1 MRTLF
6 RIDTLRRAHASQ
18 VRDRGTVWGARMNMV
33 RTSLLSQTLFR
44 SRKLFVTIGVFSFF
58 INLAMLNGPL
68 FMLQVYDRVLTSQS
82 QDTLIFLT
90 VLAVGILLFQS
101 MLEVARS
108 DLLIR
113 AGARLDKELSAET
126 FGLSLDANN
135 KAMSSAQGLRDLDVV
150 RGFLSGPGLIAIFDA
165 PWSPIFLL
173 LVFVIHPALGALALG
188 GALVILAITY
198 MSELATRKALA
209 EATTAQRDSEYF
221 IGTLHNNSESARA
234 MGMADNI
241 RKRWQEHHDASLAW
255 QALAGDRATRLST
268 AAKLSRQALQIFSL
282 ALGAWLALNNEISAG
297 AIVASSIIMGRALQP
312 IEAAIGQW
320 KSFVH
325 ARQAYVRLSDALKT
339 EAQSQRTKLPAPEGG
354 FKLEEVW
361 MRFDGVKE
369 PILRNVSFE
378 LAPGDTLGIIGPTG
392 TGKSTLA
399 RLMIGAWKPTTGSVR
414 LDGVEVSDWPSD
426 EIGPHVGYLAQDVE
440 LLDGSVAENISRYG
454 AHDSTAIVEAAK
466 TAGAHN
472 FILSLPNG
480 YDTVIGD
487 RGKLLSG
494 GQRQRIALA
503 RAIYGSTRVVVLDE
517 PNANLDANGEAEL
530 RRAVEALKRQG
541 RTVVVVTH
549 RPGILPAV
557 DKIAVLRGGEIV
569 SFGPRD
575 EVLAALNKAATA
587 AANASAAQRP
597 TQATVTNLDSRHATS

>member
-1 MRTLF
+1 MT
-6 RIDTLRRAHASQ
+6 DA
-18 VRDRGTVWGARMNMV
+18 
-33 RTSLLSQTLFR
+33 RTSLLGQALFR
-44 SRKLFVTIGVFSFF
+44 SRKLFVTVGIFSFF

-82 QDTLIFLT
+82 YDTLIFLT
-90 VLAVGILLFQS
+90 ILAIGILLFQS

-113 AGARLDKELSAET
+113 AGAKLDSELSTDT
-126 FGLSLDANN
+126 FGLSLDAHN
-135 KAMSSAQGLRDLDVV
+135 KVMSSAQGLRDLDAV
-150 RGFLSGPGLIAIFDA
+150 RGFFSGPGLIALFDA
-165 PWSPIFLL
+165 PWAPIFML
-173 LVFVIHPALGALALG
+173 LVFVIHPALGTLALC
-188 GALVILAITY
+188 GALIILALTY
-198 MSELATRKALA
+198 MSELATRKPLG

-234 MGMADNI
+234 MGMSDNI

-255 QALAGDRATRLST
+255 QALASDRGTRLNT
-268 AAKLSRQALQIFSL
+268 AAKLTRQALQMFSL

-297 AIVASSIIMGRALQP
+297 AIVASSIIMGRALAP

-320 KSFVH
+320 KGFVH
-325 ARQAYVRLSDALKT
+325 ARQAYARLNAALKAD
-339 EAQSQRTKLPAPEGG
+339 AQGQRTQLPPPEGG
-354 FKLEEVW
+354 FKLENVW
-361 MRFDGVKE
+361 MRFEGVKE
-369 PILRNVSFE
+369 PILQNVSFE
-378 LAPGDTLGIIGPTG
+378 LSPGETLGIIGPTG

-399 RLMIGAWKPTTGSVR
+399 RLMIGAWKPTSGSVR
-414 LDGVEVSDWPSD
+414 LDGVEVSDWPSA

-440 LLDGSVAENISRYG
+440 LLDGTVAENISRYG
-454 AHDSTAIVEAAK
+454 DHDSAAIVEAAK
-466 TAGAHN
+466 VAGAHN
-472 FILSLPNG
+472 FILTLPNG
-480 YDTVIGD
+480 YDSVIGD

-503 RAIYGSTRVVVLDE
+503 RALYGNTRLVVLDE

-530 RRAVEALKRQG
+530 RRAVETLKKQG
-541 RTVVVVTH
+541 RTVIVVTH

-575 EVLAALNKAATA
+575 EVLAALNKAAASTA
-587 AANASAAQRP
+587 NGQAAQRP
-597 TQATVTNLDSRHATS
+597 GQQATVTNLESRHATS

>member
-1 MRTLF
+1 MNDLRTGL
-6 RIDTLRRAHASQ
+6 I
-18 VRDRGTVWGARMNMV
+18 G
-33 RTSLLSQTLFR
+33 QTLFR
-44 SRKLFVTIGVFSFF
+44 SRKLFITVGVFSFF

-82 QDTLIFLT
+82 HDTLIFLT
-90 VLAVGILLFQS
+90 ILAVGILVFQS
-101 MLEVARS
+101 LLEVARS

-113 AGARLDKELSAET
+113 AGAKLDSELSGET
-126 FGLSLDANN
+126 FGLSLDAHN
-135 KAMSSAQGLRDLDVV
+135 KVMSSAQGLRDLDAV
-150 RGFLSGPGLIAIFDA
+150 RGFLAGPGLIALFDA
-165 PWSPIFLL
+165 PWTPIFLL
-173 LVFVIHPALGALALG
+173 LVFVIHPALGALALV
-188 GALVILAITY
+188 GALVILALTY
-198 MSELATRKALA
+198 MSELATRKALT

-221 IGTLHNNSESARA
+221 VGTLHNNSESARA

-255 QALAGDRATRLST
+255 QALASDRGTRLNT

-320 KSFVH
+320 KSFIH
-325 ARQAYVRLSDALKT
+325 ARQAYARLNSALK
-339 EAQSQRTKLPAPEGG
+339 ADAKGQRTELPAPEGG
-354 FKLEEVW
+354 FKLDEVW
-361 MRFDGVKE
+361 MRFEGVKE
-369 PILRNVSFE
+369 PILKNVSFE
-378 LAPGDTLGIIGPTG
+378 LAAGDTLGIIGPTG

-414 LDGVEVSDWPSD
+414 LDGVEVSDWPSS

-440 LLDGSVAENISRYG
+440 LLDGTVAENISRYG
-454 AHDSTAIVEAAK
+454 AHDSAAIVEAAK
-466 TAGAHN
+466 TAGAHQ
-472 FILSLPNG
+472 FILALPNG

-503 RAIYGSTRVVVLDE
+503 RAIYGNTRVVVLDE

-530 RRAVEALKRQG
+530 RRAVETLKKQG

-569 SFGPRD
+569 SFGPRE
-575 EVLAALNKAATA
+575 EVLSALNKAAA
-587 AANASAAQRP
+587 AANAPQRP
-597 TQATVTNLDSRHATS
+597 QPPTNVTNLDSRHATS

>member
-1 MRTLF
+1 MSNPR
-6 RIDTLRRAHASQ
+6 S
-18 VRDRGTVWGARMNMV
+18 
-33 RTSLLSQTLFR
+33 SLLDSALFR
-44 SRKLFVTIGVFSFF
+44 SRKLFATVGIFSFF
-58 INLAMLNGPL
+58 INLALLNGPL

-82 QDTLIFLT
+82 EDTLLFLT
-90 VLAVGILLFQS
+90 ILALGLLGFQAA
-101 MLEVARS
+101 LEISRS

-113 AGARLDKELSAET
+113 AGAKLDQELSAAT
-126 FGLSLDANN
+126 FGISLDAQN
-135 KAMSSAQGLRDLDVV
+135 KSMSSAQALRDLDAV
-150 RGFLSGPGLIAIFDA
+150 RGFLAGPGLIAMFDA
-165 PWSPIFLL
+165 PWTPIFML
-173 LVFVIHPALGALALG
+173 LVFVIHPALGMLALC
-188 GALVILAITY
+188 GAAVIVGLTY

-209 EATTAQRDSEYF
+209 EATTAHRDSEYF
-221 IGTLHNNSESARA
+221 VGTLHNNSESARA
-234 MGMADNI
+234 MGMAENI

-255 QALAGDRATRLST
+255 QSLASDRATRLNT
-268 AAKLSRQALQIFSL
+268 AAKLSRQALQMLSL
-282 ALGAWLALNNEISAG
+282 ALGAWLALHNEVSAG
-297 AIVASSIIMGRALQP
+297 AIVATSIIMGRALAP

-320 KSFVH
+320 KGFIN
-325 ARQAYVRLSDALKT
+325 ARQAYTRLSGALKADVT
-339 EAQSQRTKLPAPEGG
+339 GQRTKLPPPAGAY
-354 FKLEEVW
+354 KLEDVW

-369 PILRNVSFE
+369 PILRNVSLE
-378 LAPGDTLGIIGPTG
+378 LSPGEALGIIGPTG

-399 RLMIGAWKPTTGSVR
+399 RLMIGAWKPTAGSVR
-414 LDGVEVSDWPSD
+414 LDGVEVSDWPAT

-454 AHDSTAIVEAAK
+454 VHNSEAIVEAAK
-466 TAGAHN
+466 IAGAHA
-472 FILSLPNG
+472 FILTLPNG

-503 RAIYGSTRVVVLDE
+503 RAIYGNTRVVVLDE

-530 RRAVEALKRQG
+530 RRAVEALKAQG

-575 EVLAALNKAATA
+575 EILSALNKAAAA
-587 AANASAAQRP
+587 AANNQPRPGQQAS
-597 TQATVTNLDSRHATS
+597 VTNLESRHASS

>member
-1 MRTLF
+1 MTN
-6 RIDTLRRAHASQ
+6 A
-18 VRDRGTVWGARMNMV
+18 
-33 RTSLLSQTLFR
+33 RTSLLDSALFR
-44 SRKLFVTIGVFSFF
+44 SRRLFVTVGIFSFF
-58 INLAMLNGPL
+58 INLALLNGPL

-82 QDTLIFLT
+82 EDTLLFLT
-90 VLAVGILLFQS
+90 ILALGLLGFQAA
-101 MLEVARS
+101 LEISRS

-113 AGARLDKELSAET
+113 AGAKLDRELSAET
-126 FGLSLDANN
+126 FGISLDAQN
-135 KAMSSAQGLRDLDVV
+135 KSMSSAQALRDLDTV
-150 RGFLSGPGLIAIFDA
+150 RGFLAGPGLIALFDA
-165 PWSPIFLL
+165 PWTPIFML
-173 LVFVIHPALGALALG
+173 LVFVIHPALGLLALC
-188 GALVILAITY
+188 GAAVIVGLTY

-209 EATTAQRDSEYF
+209 EATTAHRDSEYF
-221 IGTLHNNSESARA
+221 VGTLHNNSESARA
-234 MGMADNI
+234 MGMAENI

-255 QALAGDRATRLST
+255 QSLASDRATRLNT
-268 AAKLSRQALQIFSL
+268 AAKLSRQALQMLSL
-282 ALGAWLALNNEISAG
+282 ALGAWLALHNEVSAG
-297 AIVASSIIMGRALQP
+297 AIVATSIIMGRALAP

-320 KSFVH
+320 KGFIS
-325 ARQAYVRLSDALKT
+325 ARQAYSRLSGALK
-339 EAQSQRTKLPAPEGG
+339 ADAAGQRTKLPPPAGAY
-354 FKLEEVW
+354 KLEDVW

-378 LAPGDTLGIIGPTG
+378 LSPGEALGIIGPTG

-399 RLMIGAWKPTTGSVR
+399 RLMIGAWKPTAGSVR
-414 LDGVEVSDWPSD
+414 LDGVEVSDWPAT

-454 AHDSTAIVEAAK
+454 AHNSEAIVEAAK
-466 TAGAHN
+466 IAGAHT
-472 FILSLPNG
+472 FILTLPNG

-503 RAIYGSTRVVVLDE
+503 RAIYGNTRVVVLDE

-530 RRAVEALKRQG
+530 RRAVEALKAQG

-575 EVLAALNKAATA
+575 EVLSALNKAAAA
-587 AANASAAQRP
+587 AANAQSRP
-597 TQATVTNLDSRHATS
+597 GQQASVTNLESRHASS

>member
-1 MRTLF
+1 M
-6 RIDTLRRAHASQ
+6 SN
-18 VRDRGTVWGARMNMV
+18 ARS
-33 RTSLLSQTLFR
+33 SLLDSALFR
-44 SRKLFVTIGVFSFF
+44 SRKLFVTVGIFSFF
-58 INLAMLNGPL
+58 INLALLNGPL

-82 QDTLIFLT
+82 EDTLLFLT
-90 VLAVGILLFQS
+90 ILALGLLGFQAA
-101 MLEVARS
+101 LEISRS

-113 AGARLDKELSAET
+113 AGAKLDQELSAAT
-126 FGLSLDANN
+126 FGISLDAQN
-135 KAMSSAQGLRDLDVV
+135 KSMSSAQALRDLDAV
-150 RGFLSGPGLIAIFDA
+150 RGFLAGPGLIAMFDA
-165 PWSPIFLL
+165 PWTPIFML
-173 LVFVIHPALGALALG
+173 LVFVIHPALGMLALC
-188 GALVILAITY
+188 GAAVIVGLTY

-209 EATTAQRDSEYF
+209 EATTAHRDSEYF
-221 IGTLHNNSESARA
+221 VGTLHNNSESARA
-234 MGMADNI
+234 MGMAENI

-255 QALAGDRATRLST
+255 QSLASDRATRLNT
-268 AAKLSRQALQIFSL
+268 AAKLSRQALQMLSL
-282 ALGAWLALNNEISAG
+282 ALGAWLALHNEVSAG
-297 AIVASSIIMGRALQP
+297 AIVATSIIMGRALAP

-320 KSFVH
+320 KGFIN
-325 ARQAYVRLSDALKT
+325 ARQAYTRLSGALKADVT
-339 EAQSQRTKLPAPEGG
+339 GQRTKLPPPAGAY
-354 FKLEEVW
+354 KLEDVW

-369 PILRNVSFE
+369 PILRNVSLE
-378 LAPGDTLGIIGPTG
+378 LSPGEALGIIGPTG

-399 RLMIGAWKPTTGSVR
+399 RLMIGAWKPTAGSVR
-414 LDGVEVSDWPSD
+414 LDGVEVSDWPAT

-454 AHDSTAIVEAAK
+454 VHNSEAIVEAAK
-466 TAGAHN
+466 IAGAHA
-472 FILSLPNG
+472 FILTLPNG

-503 RAIYGSTRVVVLDE
+503 RAIYGNTRVVVLDE

-530 RRAVEALKRQG
+530 RRAVEALKAQG

-575 EVLAALNKAATA
+575 EILSALNKAAAA
-587 AANASAAQRP
+587 AANNQPRPGQQAS
-597 TQATVTNLDSRHATS
+597 VTNLETRHASS

>member
-1 MRTLF
+1 M
-6 RIDTLRRAHASQ
+6 SN
-18 VRDRGTVWGARMNMV
+18 ARS
-33 RTSLLSQTLFR
+33 SLLDSALFR
-44 SRKLFVTIGVFSFF
+44 SRKLFVTVGIFSFF
-58 INLAMLNGPL
+58 INLALLNGPL

-82 QDTLIFLT
+82 EDTLLFLT
-90 VLAVGILLFQS
+90 ILALGLLGFQAA
-101 MLEVARS
+101 LEISRS

-113 AGARLDKELSAET
+113 AGAKLDQELSAAT
-126 FGLSLDANN
+126 FGISLDAQN
-135 KAMSSAQGLRDLDVV
+135 KSMSSAQALRDLDAV
-150 RGFLSGPGLIAIFDA
+150 RGFLAGPGLIAMFDA
-165 PWSPIFLL
+165 PWTPIFML
-173 LVFVIHPALGALALG
+173 LVFVIHPALGMLALC
-188 GALVILAITY
+188 GAAVIVGLTY

-209 EATTAQRDSEYF
+209 EATTAHRDSEYF
-221 IGTLHNNSESARA
+221 VGTLHNNSESARA
-234 MGMADNI
+234 MGMAENI

-255 QALAGDRATRLST
+255 QSLASDRATRLNT
-268 AAKLSRQALQIFSL
+268 AAKLSRQALQMLSL
-282 ALGAWLALNNEISAG
+282 ALGAWLALHNEVSAG
-297 AIVASSIIMGRALQP
+297 AIVATSIIMGRALAP

-320 KSFVH
+320 KGFIN
-325 ARQAYVRLSDALKT
+325 ARQAYTRLSGALKADVT
-339 EAQSQRTKLPAPEGG
+339 GQRTKLPPPAGAY
-354 FKLEEVW
+354 KLEDVW

-369 PILRNVSFE
+369 PILRNVSLE
-378 LAPGDTLGIIGPTG
+378 LSPGEALGIIGPTG

-399 RLMIGAWKPTTGSVR
+399 RLMIGAWKPTAGSVR
-414 LDGVEVSDWPSD
+414 LDGVEVSDWPAT

-454 AHDSTAIVEAAK
+454 VHNSEAIVEAAK
-466 TAGAHN
+466 IAGAHA
-472 FILSLPNG
+472 FILTLPNG

-503 RAIYGSTRVVVLDE
+503 RAIYGNTRVVVLDE

-530 RRAVEALKRQG
+530 RRAVEALKAQG

-575 EVLAALNKAATA
+575 EILSALNKAAAA
-587 AANASAAQRP
+587 AANNQPRPGQQAS
-597 TQATVTNLDSRHATS
+597 VTNLESRHASS

>member
-1 MRTLF
+1 M
-6 RIDTLRRAHASQ
+6 ID
-18 VRDRGTVWGARMNMV
+18 V
-33 RTSLLSQTLFR
+33 RTSLIGQTLFR
-44 SRKLFVTIGVFSFF
+44 SRKLFLTVGIFSFF

-82 QDTLIFLT
+82 QDTLLFLT
-90 VLAVGILLFQS
+90 ILAIGILVVQS
-101 MLEVARS
+101 LLEISRS

-113 AGARLDKELSAET
+113 AGAKLDRDLSAET
-126 FGLSLDANN
+126 FGLSLDASN
-135 KAMSSAQGLRDLDVV
+135 KTMSSAQGLRDLDAV
-150 RGFLSGPGLIAIFDA
+150 RGFLSGPGLIALFDA
-165 PWSPIFLL
+165 PWTPIFLL
-173 LVFVIHPALGALALG
+173 LVFVIHPALGALALC
-188 GALVILAITY
+188 GALVIVALTY
-198 MSELATRKALA
+198 MSELATRKALG

-221 IGTLHNNSESARA
+221 VGTLHNNSESARA
-234 MGMADNI
+234 MGMTDNI

-255 QALAGDRATRLST
+255 QALASDRATRLST

-282 ALGAWLALNNEISAG
+282 ALGAWLALNNQISAG

-320 KSFVH
+320 KNFIH
-325 ARQAYVRLSDALKT
+325 ARQAYTRLNAALK
-339 EAQSQRTKLPAPEGG
+339 ADAKGQRTQLPAPEGG
-354 FKLEEVW
+354 FKLDEVW

-378 LAPGDTLGIIGPTG
+378 LAPGDVLGIIGPTG

-399 RLMIGAWKPTTGSVR
+399 RLMIGAWKPTAGSVR
-414 LDGVEVSDWPSD
+414 LDGVEVSDWPAS

-440 LLDGSVAENISRYG
+440 LLDGTVAENISRYG
-454 AHDSTAIVEAAK
+454 AHDSNAIVEAAK
-466 TAGAHN
+466 VAGAHT
-472 FILSLPNG
+472 FILALPNG

-487 RGKLLSG
+487 RGKMLSG

-503 RAIYGSTRVVVLDE
+503 RAIYGNTKVVVLDE

-530 RRAVEALKRQG
+530 RRAVEVLKKQG

-569 SFGPRD
+569 SFGPRE
-575 EVLAALNKAATA
+575 EVLNALNKAAA
-587 AANASAAQRP
+587 AQAAQRP
-597 TQATVTNLDSRHATS
+597 QQPTNVTNLDSRHATS

>member
-1 MRTLF
+1 MS
-6 RIDTLRRAHASQ
+6 D
-18 VRDRGTVWGARMNMV
+18 V
-33 RTSLLSQTLFR
+33 RTSLLGQALFR
-44 SRKLFVTIGVFSFF
+44 SRKLFITVGVFSFF

-90 VLAVGILLFQS
+90 ILAVGVLVFQS
-101 MLEVARS
+101 MLEVTRS

-113 AGARLDKELSAET
+113 AGAKLDSELSAET
-126 FGLSLDANN
+126 FGLSLDAHN
-135 KAMSSAQGLRDLDVV
+135 KVMSSAQGLRDLDAV
-150 RGFLSGPGLIAIFDA
+150 RGFLSGPGLIALFDA
-165 PWSPIFLL
+165 PWTPIFLL
-173 LVFVIHPALGALALG
+173 LVFVIHPALGALALC

-198 MSELATRKALA
+198 LNELATRKALA
-209 EATTAQRDSEYF
+209 EATTAHRDSEYF
-221 IGTLHNNSESARA
+221 VGTLHNNSESARA
-234 MGMADNI
+234 MGIADNV
-241 RKRWQEHHDASLAW
+241 RVRWQEHHDASLAW
-255 QALAGDRATRLST
+255 QALASDRGTRLNT
-268 AAKLSRQALQIFSL
+268 AAKMSRQALQIFSL

-320 KSFVH
+320 KAFVH
-325 ARQAYVRLSDALKT
+325 ARQAYTRLSSALK
-339 EAQSQRTKLPAPEGG
+339 ADAPGQRTKLPAPEGA

-361 MRFDGVKE
+361 MRFEGVKD

-414 LDGVEVSDWPSD
+414 LDGVEVSDWPAG

-440 LLDGSVAENISRYG
+440 LLDGTVAENISRYG

-472 FILSLPNG
+472 FILTLPNG

-503 RAIYGSTRVVVLDE
+503 RAIYGDTRVVVLDE

-530 RRAVEALKRQG
+530 RRAVEILKKQG

-557 DKIAVLRGGEIV
+557 DKIAVLRSGEVV

-575 EVLAALNKAATA
+575 EVLAALNKASAA
-587 AANASAAQRP
+587 AANGNAAQRP
-597 TQATVTNLDSRHATS
+597 GQQATVTNLESRHATS